1 MKGRETRMG
10 ATHVD
15 GRDGG
20 NEEMSNFGQA
30 EYMANVVLGP
40 HEGRKG
46 RAQTE
51 N

>member
-1 MKGRETRMG
+1 MEGMVETR
-10 ATHVD
+10 
-15 GRDGG
+15 RCQ
-20 NEEMSNFGQA
+20 SQA